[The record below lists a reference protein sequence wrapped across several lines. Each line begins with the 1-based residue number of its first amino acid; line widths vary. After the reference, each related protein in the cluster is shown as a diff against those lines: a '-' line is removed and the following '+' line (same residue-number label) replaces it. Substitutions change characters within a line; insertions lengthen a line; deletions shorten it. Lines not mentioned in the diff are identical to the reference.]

1 MKRPLLHVGYHKTGT
16 TWLQNRFFIPEYG
29 YGKILDHDAVSALI
43 VDAHE
48 SARDAER
55 LVAAA
60 AGAARRWSPDTVPVV
75 SSEILCGNPFHGG
88 AGGAENARLLAAAF
102 PDARIL
108 ITIREQKR
116 MLTSVYMQYLSRGGT
131 LPPEGFFAE
140 ENAPGY
146 PRFRAEHFRY
156 DWLIGLYRDL
166 FGAGNVLVLT
176 QEEMA
181 RDLAGFLAKLSAFAE
196 APRQDGFPASAA
208 RSGASHPE
216 AAAPLLR
223 RINHF
228 RAGPASPEPALDL
241 GGVSAELYRWAGGAA
256 RRPALA
262 RALGGRRPVTDHV
275 TARFAGRFA
284 DSNQALGRMV
294 PGLDLT
300 GYEM

>member
-16 TWLQNRFFIPEYG
+16 TWLQNRFFVPEFG
-29 YGKILDHDAVSALI
+29 YGKVLDHDAVSALI
-43 VDAHE
+43 ADAHASE
-48 SARDAER
+48 RDADR
-55 LVAAA
+55 LATAA
-60 AGAARRWSPDTVPVV
+60 AGARAALEPGTVPVV

-108 ITIREQKR
+108 ITIREQMR

-131 LPPEGFFAE
+131 LPPESFFTE
-140 ENAPGY
+140 TNAPGY
-146 PRFRAEHFRY
+146 PRFRIEHFRY
-156 DWLIGLYRDL
+156 DWLVGLYRGL
-166 FGAGNVLVLT
+166 FGDGNVLVLT

-181 RDLAGFLAKLSAFAE
+181 GDLAGFLAKLSAFAE
-196 APRQDGFPASAA
+196 APRQDGFPARTA
-208 RSGASHPE
+208 RSGASYPE

-241 GGVSAELYRWAGGAA
+241 GGFSAGLYRWAGGAA
-256 RRPALA
+256 RHPVLA
-262 RALGGRRPVTDHV
+262 SVMGRGRSVSDHV
-275 TARFAGRFA
+275 AGRFAGRFA
-284 DSNQALGRMV
+284 DSNQALRRMV

>member
-16 TWLQNRFFIPEYG
+16 TWLQNRFFVPEYG

-43 VDAHE
+43 VDAHG
-48 SARDAER
+48 SVRDAEPLAR
-55 LVAAA
+55 AAD
-60 AGAARRWSPDTVPVV
+60 AGGATLEPGHVPVV

-108 ITIREQKR
+108 ITIREQMR

-131 LPPEGFFAE
+131 RSPEDFFTE

-146 PRFRAEHFRY
+146 PRFRTGHFRY

-166 FGAGNVLVLT
+166 FGAENVLVLT

-181 RDLAGFLAKLSAFAE
+181 SDLAGFLAKLSAFAE
-196 APRQDGFPASAA
+196 APRQDGFPARTE
-208 RSGASHPE
+208 RSGASYPE

-241 GGVSAELYRWAGGAA
+241 GGVSAGLYRWAGGAA
-256 RRPALA
+256 RHPVLA
-262 RALGGRRPVTDHV
+262 RAYGRRRPVTDHV

>member
-16 TWLQNRFFIPEYG
+16 TWLQNRFLVPEYG
-29 YGKILDHDAVSALI
+29 YGRILDHDEVSALI

-48 SARDAER
+48 SGRDADRLAAIAAER
-55 LVAAA
+55 S
-60 AGAARRWSPDTVPVV
+60 GALEPGTVPAV

-88 AGGAENARLLAAAF
+88 AGGAHNARLLAAAF

-108 ITIREQKR
+108 ITIREQTR
-116 MLTSVYMQYLSRGGT
+116 MLTSVYMQYLSRGGA

-166 FGAGNVLVLT
+166 FGAENVLVLT

-181 RDLAGFLAKLSAFAE
+181 GDLAGFLAKLSAFAE
-196 APRQDGFPASAA
+196 APRQDGFPARAS
-208 RSGASHPE
+208 RSGASYPE

-241 GGVSAELYRWAGGAA
+241 GGVSDALYRWAGGAA
-256 RRPALA
+256 RHPALA
-262 RALGGRRPVTDHV
+262 RALAGRRPVTDHV
-275 TARFAGRFA
+275 TARFSGRFA
-284 DSNQALGRMV
+284 ESNQALARMV

>member
-16 TWLQNRFFIPEYG
+16 TWLQNRFLVPEYG
-29 YGKILDHDAVSALI
+29 YGRIFTHDEVSALI

-48 SARDAER
+48 SGRDAARLAAIAAER
-55 LVAAA
+55 
-60 AGAARRWSPDTVPVV
+60 GAALEPGTVPVV

-88 AGGAENARLLAAAF
+88 AGGADNARLLAAAF

-108 ITIREQKR
+108 ITIREQTR
-116 MLTSVYMQYLSRGGT
+116 MLTSVYMQYLSRGGA
-131 LPPEGFFAE
+131 LPPEKFFVE

-146 PRFRAEHFRY
+146 PRFRTEHFRY
-156 DWLIGLYRDL
+156 HWLVGLYRDL
-166 FGAGNVLVLT
+166 FGAGSVLVLT
-176 QEEMA
+176 HEEMA
-181 RDLAGFLAKLSAFAE
+181 GDLAGFLAKLSAFAE
-196 APRQDGFPASAA
+196 APRQDGFPASAT

-241 GGVSAELYRWAGGAA
+241 GRVSEALYRWTGAA
-256 RRPALA
+256 ARHPALA
-262 RALGGRRPVTDHV
+262 RALGARRPVSGHV
-275 TARFAGRFA
+275 SARFAGRFA
-284 DSNQALGRMV
+284 ESNQALGRMV

>member
-1 MKRPLLHVGYHKTGT
+1 MTRPLLHVGYHKTGT
-16 TWLQNRFFIPEYG
+16 TWLQNRFFLPEYG
-29 YGKILDHDAVSALI
+29 YGRILGHDEVSALV

-48 SARDAER
+48 SGRDAER
-55 LVAAA
+55 LAAA
-60 AGAARRWSPDTVPVV
+60 AAERTRALEPGTVPVV

-88 AGGAENARLLAAAF
+88 AGGAANARLLAAAF

-108 ITIREQKR
+108 ITIREQTR
-116 MLTSVYMQYLSRGGT
+116 MLVSVYMQYLSRGGA

-156 DWLIGLYRDL
+156 HWLVGLYRDL

-181 RDLAGFLAKLSAFAE
+181 RDLAGFLAQISAFAE
-196 APRQDGFPASAA
+196 APRQDGFPARAS

-241 GGVSAELYRWAGGAA
+241 GGVSDALYRWAGGAA
-256 RRPALA
+256 RHPALA
-262 RALGGRRPVTDHV
+262 RVLAGRRPVTDRV
-275 TARFAGRFA
+275 TARFSGRFA
-284 DSNQALGRMV
+284 DSNQTLARLV

>member
-43 VDAHE
+43 VDAPDC
-48 SARDAER
+48 ARDAGR
-55 LVAAA
+55 LAAA
-60 AGAARRWSPDTVPVV
+60 ADAGGATLEPGRVPVV

-88 AGGAENARLLAAAF
+88 AGGAANARLLARAF

-108 ITIREQKR
+108 ITIREQR
-116 MLTSVYMQYLSRGGT
+116 RTLVSVYMQYLSRGGT
-131 LPPEGFFAE
+131 LPPGDFFAE

-166 FGAGNVLVLT
+166 FGASNVLVLT

-196 APRQDGFPASAA
+196 APRQDGFPASAPRA
-208 RSGASHPE
+208 GASHPE
-216 AAAPLLR
+216 AAAALLR

-241 GGVSAELYRWAGGAA
+241 GGVSAALYRWAGGAA
-256 RRPALA
+256 RHPALA
-262 RALGGRRPVTDHV
+262 RAFGGRRPVTDHV
-275 TARFAGRFA
+275 AARFAGRFA

>member
-16 TWLQNRFFIPEYG
+16 TWLQYRFFVPEYG
-29 YGKILDHDAVSALI
+29 YGQILDHDDVSALV

-48 SARDAER
+48 LERDADRLAALATER
-55 LVAAA
+55 
-60 AGAARRWSPDTVPVV
+60 GAALKAGTVPVI

-88 AGGAENARLLAAAF
+88 TGGAANARLLAEAF

-108 ITIREQKR
+108 ITIREQR
-116 MLTSVYMQYLSRGGT
+116 RILTSVYMQYLSRGGT
-131 LPPEGFFAE
+131 LPPERFFAE

-146 PRFRAEHFRY
+146 PRFRAGHFRY
-156 DWLIGLYRDL
+156 DWMAGLYQDL
-166 FGAGNVLVLT
+166 FGAENVLVLT

-181 RDLAGFLAKLSAFAE
+181 GDLAGFLAKISAFAE
-196 APRQDGFPASAA
+196 APRQDGFPASAPRA
-208 RSGASHPE
+208 APSHPE

-241 GGVSAELYRWAGGAA
+241 GGVSDALYRWAGGAA
-256 RRPALA
+256 RHPALA
-262 RALGGRRPVTDHV
+262 RALAGRRPVTDRV
-275 TARFAGRFA
+275 TARFSGRFA
-284 DSNQALGRMV
+284 DSNQTLARLV